1 MRRLLR
7 ALAVSFLFVV
17 SVVGGAP
24 LATAQPPGYS
34 EQLLHFSV
42 HVGPDRSQHC
52 TVVGQLFLPDAASP
66 ADRVPAILTTNG
78 FGGSYHDQVPFA
90 RTAAMNGYAVLTYS
104 GLGFGG
110 SSCKVSL
117 NSPAYDG
124 RAAAQLVSFL
134 GGADGIGFSDAA
146 LTQPFSLPDV
156 IERDT
161 TDHHGNAST
170 HDPRV
175 GMIGTSYGGGVQF
188 AAAATD
194 PRIDT
199 IVPMNTW
206 NDLSYSLTPNG
217 TSVTSGVSTSVPGA
231 AKVLYSSLFF
241 ASGVINPRAVGYLE
255 DPARAASCPN
265 YLPFVCTAFA
275 QATVLGTVDPQVTE
289 TFRAHSVVSYID
301 RINVPVLLAQGQQDT
316 LFDLNEAAAT
326 YEALRARGVET
337 KMIWH
342 SWGHSHRAPAPG
354 EFSHTAPDP
363 NTQYET
369 GRIFDWFDHYLKN
382 TGVDTG
388 PQFAYFR
395 NWVEYTGTAEPAYAT
410 SASFPVGVDHEFHLS
425 GDGRL
430 VNSAAD
436 AVPGA
441 DTITTGAAGLPT
453 GLEAPNVDPSVPV
466 PTVVLPGTQT
476 GWSTPP
482 LPEPVDVVGAPAVT
496 LRVQSPG
503 EAVVFV
509 KLYDVAPDG
518 TAILINGL
526 TMPVRITDQA
536 APVPIT
542 LPAIVHRFDTG
553 HSIRLEVA
561 GGDVSFRGGLES
573 TTVTLFSDGS
583 GPLVLPVT
591 G

>member
-7 ALAVSFLFVV
+7 ALAVSVLFVV
-17 SVVGGAP
+17 SVVGASP
-24 LATAQPPGYS
+24 LSTAQPPGYS

-42 HVGPDRSQHC
+42 QVGPDNSQRC
-52 TVVGQLFLPDAASP
+52 TIVGKLFIPDTASP
-66 ADRVPAILTTNG
+66 VERVPAILTTNG
-78 FGGSYHDQVPFA
+78 FGGSYQDQVPLA

-110 SSCKVSL
+110 SSCKISL
-117 NSPAYDG
+117 DSPDYDG

-134 GGADGIGFSDAA
+134 GGADGIGFSDTA

-156 IERDT
+156 IVRDT

-217 TSVTSGVSTSVPGA
+217 TSVTSGVSTSAPGA

-241 ASGVINPRAVGYLE
+241 ASGVVNPRAAGYLT
-255 DPARAASCPN
+255 DPARAEGCPN

-275 QATVLGTVDPQVTE
+275 QATVLGTVDPQVTA
-289 TFRAHSVVSYID
+289 TFREHSVVSYVD

-316 LFDLNEAAAT
+316 LFDLNEATAT

-369 GRIFDWFDHYLKN
+369 GRIFDWFDHHLKD

-395 NWVEYTGTAEPAYAT
+395 NWVEYNGNAEPAYAT
-410 SASFPVGVDHEFHLS
+410 SEDYPVGTGHEIHFP
-425 GDGRL
+425 
-430 VNSAAD
+430 D
-436 AVPGA
+436 AGA
-441 DTITTGAAGLPT
+441 RTITTGPAGLPT

-466 PTVVLPGTQT
+466 PTAALPGTHAAWT
-476 GWSTPP
+476 TPP
-482 LPEPVDVVGAPAVT
+482 LPEPLDLVGAPAIT
-496 LRVQSPG
+496 LHVQSPG
-503 EAVVFV
+503 EPVVFL

-518 TAILINGL
+518 SASLINGL
-526 TMPVRITDQA
+526 TIPVRITDQA